1 MEKIR
6 ISLFKEDI
14 KELEENVKDMTEREQ
29 TIMFAYG
36 KNVEEYGKAMQ
47 DLTKD
52 VPKNYTKKQPNGK
65 TQTPYGTIDYQDAT
79 IAKVTDL
86 EAIDEYIKALG
97 GTKTTKDF
105 KKIQQRS
112 DKVVTHTTFKA

>member
-14 KELEENVKDMTEREQ
+14 KELEENVQDMTEREQ
-29 TIMFAYG
+29 TVLFAYG

-52 VPKNYTKKQPNGK
+52 VAKNYTKEQPNGK
-65 TQTPYGTIDYQDAT
+65 TSTPYGTLDYQDAT
-79 IAKVTDL
+79 TAEVTDL
-86 EAIDEYIKALG
+86 AAIDEYIKELG

>member
-14 KELEENVKDMTEREQ
+14 KELEENVQDMSEREQ

-52 VPKNYTKKQPNGK
+52 VAKNYTKEQPNGK
-65 TQTPYGTIDYQDAT
+65 TSTPYGTIDYQDSS
-79 IAKVTDL
+79 IAMVTDL
-86 EAIDEYIKALG
+86 EAIDKELERLG
-97 GTKTTKDF
+97 SNKRVADF
-105 KKIQQRS
+105 KKEQLRS

>member
-14 KELEENVKDMTEREQ
+14 KELEENINELTEREQ
-29 TIMFAYG
+29 AIGYAYS
-36 KNVEEYGKAMQ
+36 KNVEEYAKAMGE
-47 DLTKD
+47 LYKNGA
-52 VPKNYTKKQPNGK
+52 KNYTKEQPNGK
-65 TQTPYGTIDYQDAT
+65 TQTPYGTIDYQETT
-79 IAKVTDL
+79 IAEVTDL